1 MSSIVK
7 PALAELLEK
16 RILVLDGAMGTMIQR
31 YELSEDDFRA
41 ERFKNHPHD
50 LRGNNDLL
58 SITQPQIIKEIH
70 NKYLE
75 AGADIIETNT
85 FSSTWI
91 AQQDYKLEKL
101 AYELNFESARIAKE
115 AADEFTNKNPDKPRY
130 VAGAFGPT
138 NKTASISPDVN
149 NPGYRGI
156 TFDELVD
163 AYAEQ
168 ARGLIDGGSDW
179 LLVETVFDTLN
190 CKAALFAI
198 MKVQQEKG
206 TNLPVSVSGTITD
219 ASGRTLSGQTTEAF
233 WISVKHANLMSV
245 GLNCALGAKDMR
257 PYLET
262 MSNVAHTWVSVYPN
276 AGLPNAF
283 GGYDE
288 TPEMMGV
295 DIEDFCKSG
304 FVNIVG
310 GCCGTT
316 PEHIAVFAKV
326 AAKYA
331 PRKKPKRYEF
341 MQLSGLEPVALT
353 AQSNFMNIGERTN
366 VTGSAKFLKLI
377 KEDKYEDALAV
388 ALDQVQGGAQV
399 IDINMDE
406 GMLDGEDAMKR
417 FLNLCASEPDI
428 AKVPVMIDSS
438 KFHIIEAGLKCLQGK
453 GIVNSISLKGG
464 EEEFIKQ
471 AQLIKQY
478 GASVIVMAFDEKGQA
493 DSYERRIEICERS
506 YKVLTEKVGFP
517 AEDIIF
523 DPNIFPVA
531 TGMEEHRKNALD
543 FFNATKWIKEN
554 LPHAHVS
561 GGVSNVS
568 FSFRGNNPV
577 REAMHSVFLYHA
589 IKNGMD
595 MGIVNPT
602 MLEVYDDIPKDL
614 LEHVEDVMLDRRDDA
629 TERLLAFAET
639 VKKKDKTEVADVEWR
654 KGTVEDRLAHA
665 LVKGIVEF
673 IDADTEEARLK
684 YPKPLE
690 VIEGPL
696 MAGMNI
702 VGDLFGSGKM
712 FLPQVVKSARV
723 MKKAVA
729 YLQPFLEEE
738 KKRSLTQTL
747 SKGEGLKQKWQTAE
761 PSRYALLKEFA
772 AENKKHST
780 ETESILWEFL
790 RGKNLDAKF
799 RRQHIIGEYIADFV
813 SLENQL
819 IIEVDGKIHQLPEVK
834 ENDEHRTK
842 VLNQMGF
849 RVLRFNNEEV
859 IGNID
864 GVTEKI
870 KAALKASPL
879 GGGLEGA
886 AVAKNNGKILLAT
899 VKGDVHDIGKNIV
912 AVVLACNNYEIVDMG
927 VMVPADKIL
936 ERARQENADIIGL
949 SGLITPSLDE
959 MVHVAKEMERTGMKQ
974 PLLIGG
980 ATTSKLHTAVKVEP
994 SYSGS
999 VVHVL
1004 DASKAVTVAS
1014 SLLSKDESKNFA
1026 TAVRKEYA
1034 AMREIHASRRS
1045 DIEFVSLDEAR
1056 KNKVQIDWKKTP
1068 IVKPA
1073 LQGVKVFDNYPIE
1086 ELAKYIDW
1094 SPFFSTWEM
1103 SGTYPRIL
1111 QSEKYGTEAKKVF
1124 ADAQKMLKQIIT
1136 EKWVT
1141 AKAVIGV
1148 FPASAKDEFIN
1159 VFDEA
1164 GKKLTTFHQIRQQ
1177 TKKQGNQPN
1186 YCLADYIKP
1195 ADEAGGDYIGAF
1207 AVTAG
1212 LGIEKKLEEFEKD
1225 HDDYSS
1231 IMLKALADR
1240 LAEAFAERMHERVR
1254 KEFWGYAKDENLSN
1268 EDLIAEKYQGIRPA
1282 PGYPAC
1288 PDHTEK
1294 PLIWNLLSVEKNTGI
1309 QLTESNAMYPTAS
1322 VSGWYFANPEIRY
1335 FGVGKI
1341 QKDQVESLANAKGLT
1356 VAEMERWL
1364 GPNLAY

>member
-1 MSSIVK
+1 MITTKSKFEQEI
-7 PALAELLEK
+7 EK

-31 YELSEDDFRA
+31 YTLDEAAFRA
-41 ERFKNHPHD
+41 ERFKDHSHD

-70 NKYLE
+70 AQYLE

-85 FSSTWI
+85 FSSTTI
-91 AQQDYKLEKL
+91 AQADYKLEHL
-101 AYELNFESARIAKE
+101 AYELNYESAKIAKE
-115 AADEFTNKNPDKPRY
+115 VAEEYTKKNPSKPRF

-138 NKTASISPDVN
+138 NRTASISPDVN
-149 NPGYRGI
+149 NPGYRGVN
-156 TFDELVD
+156 FDELVT
-163 AYAEQ
+163 AYSEQ
-168 ARGLIDGGSDW
+168 AHGLIDGGADW

-198 MKVQQEKG
+198 MKVQEEKG

-233 WISVKHANLMSV
+233 WISIKHANLVSV

-262 MSNVAHTWVSVYPN
+262 LSNVAHTWVSVYPN

-288 TPEMMGV
+288 TPVMMAD

-316 PEHIAVFAKV
+316 PDHIREFARV

-331 PRKKPKRYEF
+331 PRTKPRRIPF
-341 MQLSGLEPVALT
+341 MQLSGLEPLTLT
-353 AQSNFMNIGERTN
+353 AESNFMNVGERTN

-377 KEDKYEDALAV
+377 KEDKYEDALTV

-399 IDINMDE
+399 IDVNMDE

-417 FLNLCASEPDI
+417 FLNLTASEPDI
-428 AKVPVMIDSS
+428 ARVPVMIDSS

-471 AQLIKQY
+471 AKLIRNY
-478 GASVIVMAFDEKGQA
+478 GAAVIVMAFDERGQA

-506 YKVLTEKVGFP
+506 YKILTEQLNFP

-531 TGMEEHRKNALD
+531 TGMEEHRQNAID
-543 FFNATKWIKEN
+543 FFRATKWIKEN
-554 LPHAHVS
+554 LPHAHIS

-577 REAMHSVFLYHA
+577 REAMHSAFLYHA

-614 LEHVEDVMLDRRDDA
+614 LERVEDVLLDRRDDA
-629 TERLLAFAET
+629 TERLLTFAET
-639 VKKKDKTEVADVEWR
+639 VKKKDKTEVVNEEWR
-654 KGTVEDRLAHA
+654 SGTVEDRLAHA

-673 IDADTEEARLK
+673 IDADTEEARRK
-684 YPKPLE
+684 YDKPLDI
-690 VIEGPL
+690 IEGPL

-702 VGDLFGSGKM
+702 VGDLFGAGKM

-729 YLQPFLEEE
+729 YLLPYLEEE
-738 KKRSLTQTL
+738 KKRT
-747 SKGEGLKQKWQTAE
+747 
-761 PSRYALLKEFA
+761 
-772 AENKKHST
+772 
-780 ETESILWEFL
+780 
-790 RGKNLDAKF
+790 
-799 RRQHIIGEYIADFV
+799 
-813 SLENQL
+813 
-819 IIEVDGKIHQLPEVK
+819 
-834 ENDEHRTK
+834 
-842 VLNQMGF
+842 
-849 RVLRFNNEEV
+849 
-859 IGNID
+859 GN
-864 GVTEKI
+864 T
-870 KAALKASPL
+870 
-879 GGGLEGA
+879 
-886 AVAKNNGKILLAT
+886 AKNNGKILLAT

-912 AVVLACNNYEIVDMG
+912 GVVLACNNYEIIDMG

-936 ERARQENADIIGL
+936 ERAREEGAQIIGL

-959 MVHVAKEMERTGMKQ
+959 MVHVAKEMERLGMTQ

-980 ATTSKLHTAVKVEP
+980 ATTSKLHTAVKVAP
-994 SYSGS
+994 SYGGN

-1014 SLLSKDESKNFA
+1014 SLLSKDESINFA
-1026 TAVRKEYA
+1026 NGVKREYEE
-1034 AMREIHASRRS
+1034 MREIHANRRS
-1045 DIEFVSLDEAR
+1045 DIEYVTLEQAR
-1056 KNKVQIDWKKTP
+1056 ANKAPIDWSKEEIKKP
-1068 IVKPA
+1068 NFV
-1073 LQGVKVFDNYPIE
+1073 GVKVFDDYSLE
-1086 ELAKYIDW
+1086 ELAQYIDW

-1103 SGTYPRIL
+1103 SGTYPRIFE
-1111 QSEKYGTEAKKVF
+1111 SEKYGVEAKKLF
-1124 ADAQKMLKQIIT
+1124 NDAQALLKRIIA
-1136 EKWVT
+1136 EKWIT
-1141 AKAVIGV
+1141 AKAVIGI
-1148 FPASAKDEFIN
+1148 FPAKSVNDSIQIEDN
-1159 VFDEA
+1159 LHFD
-1164 GKKLTTFHQIRQQ
+1164 FMRQQ
-1177 TKKQGNQPN
+1177 TKKSGNQPN
-1186 YCLADYIKP
+1186 YCLADYVSP
-1195 ADEAGGDYIGAF
+1195 TQDYFGTF
-1207 AVTAG
+1207 AVTTG
-1212 LGIEKKLEEFEKD
+1212 LGIEQWIEKFEKD
-1225 HDDYSS
+1225 HDDYNS
-1231 IMLKALADR
+1231 ILLKALADR
-1240 LAEAFAERMHERVR
+1240 LAEAFAERMHQLVR
-1254 KEFWGYAKDENLSN
+1254 KELWGYAADETLSN
-1268 EDLIAEKYQGIRPA
+1268 EELIQEKYQGIRPA

-1288 PDHTEK
+1288 PDHTLK
-1294 PLIWNLLSVEKNTGI
+1294 PQIWQLMDVEKNTGI
-1309 QLTESNAMYPTAS
+1309 KLTESYAMYPTAS
-1322 VSGWYFANPEIRY
+1322 VSGFYFASRHIKY

-1341 QKDQVESLANAKGLT
+1341 QKDQVEALAKEKGIT
-1356 VAEMERWL
+1356 VAELERWL